1 MSTAIKHSASD
12 VPAPFEA
19 YSGEGPHVFVSYAHA
34 DKLVVFDAMRQLYD
48 KGANIWYDEG
58 IQPAGEWVEE
68 IASAIKNSVLFLVF
82 ISPRSVDSRYV
93 RSEVGFALSEN
104 KEILTVLVEETELPA
119 GLALC
124 LQQYQSI
131 SLNEDGWKDKA
142 LKAVF
147 QRMEESGAE
156 KPTGQRDRGEDEV
169 DHGEILWR
177 AWDNARTQQIK
188 RLNARLDEPL
198 PVPAKVVETSEEV
211 LEPSP
216 SGIPIPEDAPRHP
229 VAVKVEVA
237 PAVPEP
243 EEEVREE
250 HTDNNLG
257 RMSWIPSG
265 EITIKVPYSDEI
277 KVVLVKHG
285 YWMSQLLVTQE
296 VYESIMGNNP
306 SFFDGMGSGH
316 ELNLPVNNITW
327 LEAVSFCKALTI
339 LAQQHGSLPE
349 KYEFRLPTEVEWEY
363 ACRAGTTTDYYFGDD
378 PHELQEH
385 AWYRGNS
392 TKRIHPVGGK
402 MPNPWGLLDMYGN
415 VREWVGNSFVNTL
428 LNDSEQDE
436 FRISRGGA
444 YMKPAVECRSG
455 SRSTNSLNHRF
466 RNLGFRPVLAR
477 VLR

>member
-1 MSTAIKHSASD
+1 MSTVTKHSASD

-93 RSEVGFALSEN
+93 RSEVGYALSEN
-104 KEILTVLVEETELPA
+104 KEILTILVEDTELPA

-131 SLNEDGWKDKA
+131 TLNEDGWKEKA

-156 KPTGQRDRGEDEV
+156 KPSAQTDRGEDEV

-177 AWDNARTQQIK
+177 AWQNARAQQIN
-188 RLNARLDEPL
+188 RLQSRME
-198 PVPAKVVETSEEV
+198 VPVVEAVPPEQTSEEV
-211 LEPSP
+211 LDAPSTD
-216 SGIPIPEDAPRHP
+216 IAVAEEKPRHP

-237 PAVPEP
+237 PPAS
-243 EEEVREE
+243 EEVEAVKEE
-250 HTDNNLG
+250 HFDHNVG
-257 RMSWIPSG
+257 QMSWIPGG
-265 EITIKVPYSDEI
+265 EITIKVPYSDES
-277 KVVLVKHG
+277 KVVVVKHG

-296 VYESIMGNNP
+296 VYEAIMGNNP
-306 SFFDGMGSGH
+306 SFFDGMSGGH

-327 LEAVSFCKALTI
+327 LEAVSFCKAITI

-349 KYEFRLPTEVEWEY
+349 KYEYRLPTEVEWEY

-378 PHELQEH
+378 PHELQDH
-385 AWYRGNS
+385 AWFRGNS
-392 TKRIHPVGGK
+392 MKKIHPVGGK
-402 MPNPWGLLDMYGN
+402 MPNPWGLFDLYGN

-444 YMKPAVECRSG
+444 YMKPAVECRSS